1 MPKGKPK
8 GREIIWM
15 EVTKDKYELPVMVA
29 DSARE
34 LAEVHGVTRGSIE
47 SSECQYRKGKL
58 KTCPWRKV
66 EIKEDL

>member
-1 MPKGKPK
+1 MPKWKPK

-15 EVTKDKYELPVMVA
+15 EVTKDKYELPVRVA

-34 LAEVHGVTRGSIE
+34 LAEVHGITRGSIE
-47 SSECQYRKGKL
+47 ASEYKYRKGKL

-66 EIKEDL
+66 EIKEE